1 MARVNYSFEKRK
13 RELDRK
19 SKKAAKAEQRAK
31 EGGSRANDG
40 VPLEPLTGPVI
51 PNYAEEDAKDEP
63 TSRSADSPDQPPGP
77 RALRGYCRDSATS
90 GLTLA
95 ARRAGPQH
103 AISDVA
109 PRTPMAAAIT
119 SGSSAPTP

>member
-63 TSRSADSPDQPPGP
+63 TTPPK
-77 RALRGYCRDSATS
+77 A
-90 GLTLA
+90 
-95 ARRAGPQH
+95 
-103 AISDVA
+103 
-109 PRTPMAAAIT
+109 
-119 SGSSAPTP
+119 

>member
-31 EGGSRANDG
+31 DGTSRANDG

-51 PNYAEEDAKDEP
+51 PNYAEDDAKDEP
-63 TSRSADSPDQPPGP
+63 TP
-77 RALRGYCRDSATS
+77 
-90 GLTLA
+90 
-95 ARRAGPQH
+95 
-103 AISDVA
+103 
-109 PRTPMAAAIT
+109 
-119 SGSSAPTP
+119 SGS

>member
-1 MARVNYSFEKRK
+1 MAADAIADESSAVGAGLSPRAALKQDRGDGLRHAGVPPGPTRGTLRAMARVNYSFEKRK

-51 PNYAEEDAKDEP
+51 PNYADEDAKDE
-63 TSRSADSPDQPPGP
+63 TTPPKG
-77 RALRGYCRDSATS
+77 
-90 GLTLA
+90 
-95 ARRAGPQH
+95 
-103 AISDVA
+103 
-109 PRTPMAAAIT
+109 
-119 SGSSAPTP
+119 

>member
-51 PNYAEEDAKDEP
+51 PNYAEEDGKADAEP
-63 TSRSADSPDQPPGP
+63 KP
-77 RALRGYCRDSATS
+77 
-90 GLTLA
+90 
-95 ARRAGPQH
+95 
-103 AISDVA
+103 
-109 PRTPMAAAIT
+109 
-119 SGSSAPTP
+119 

>member
-51 PNYAEEDAKDEP
+51 PNFAEEDAK
-63 TSRSADSPDQPPGP
+63 TSRPPGGLIPDRPARSAPFVRLLP
-77 RALRGYCRDSATS
+77 RQCDQRAHLRRPAGRSP
-90 GLTLA
+90 
-95 ARRAGPQH
+95 ARNQRRRSEDADG
-103 AISDVA
+103 
-109 PRTPMAAAIT
+109 
-119 SGSSAPTP
+119 GSHHQRMSAPTP